1 MKKFLFFI
9 VTLNLAITLAAQ
21 DYKTGV
27 GLRLGWESGIIV
39 KHFLDTDAAVEGI
52 IGTSPY
58 WGGFYLCGLYE
69 LHAKPF
75 EVEGLSLFY
84 GGGAHIRSWAGGGWG
99 VGNPRNKYYNSYF
112 GMGVDAIV
120 GLEYKVPEAPISIS
134 LDVKPAIDVIESF
147 WIYGGGALGIRYTF

>member
-58 WGGFYLCGLYE
+58 
-69 LHAKPF
+69 
-75 EVEGLSLFY
+75 
-84 GGGAHIRSWAGGGWG
+84 
-99 VGNPRNKYYNSYF
+99 
-112 GMGVDAIV
+112 
-120 GLEYKVPEAPISIS
+120 
-134 LDVKPAIDVIESF
+134 
-147 WIYGGGALGIRYTF
+147 